1 MRRTRRRLS
10 IGALFTPAVILVI
23 LGAMA
28 MAREWPRPAQLV
40 PLTAGAIALAVC
52 SLNWI
57 NELFGAPDN
66 APEGQ
71 EAEAAALADTLPNR
85 VVQGRAIVFFL
96 WLGGFVALVALIGF
110 LPAIVVFVVAN
121 MTLAYG
127 KGLRASAASAVIVG
141 VFCWLVFHVL
151 LQVAWPD
158 SVLGDLVPNL
168 RTATGFL

>member
-1 MRRTRRRLS
+1 
-10 IGALFTPAVILVI
+10 
-23 LGAMA
+23 
-28 MAREWPRPAQLV
+28 
-40 PLTAGAIALAVC
+40 
-52 SLNWI
+52 
-57 NELFGAPDN
+57 
-66 APEGQ
+66 
-71 EAEAAALADTLPNR
+71 
-85 VVQGRAIVFFL
+85 VVQSRAIVFFL